1 MIRKFDLL
9 IINYLPRAEANAGIL
24 VGGFLGAFGGLFG
37 ALVGA
42 LLGFMVDRVRAA
54 LIPETPEASESPDDW
69 TRAAESPTEPA
80 TRDPRAVLGIG
91 PEAGPAEIRRA
102 WRRVSKQCHPDTGA
116 RDEESAR
123 LFREAREAYETLVG
137 GKAKRPTA

>member
-1 MIRKFDLL
+1 MINKFKAAVASHR
-9 IINYLPRAEANAGIL
+9 PAAVANAGIL

-54 LIPETPEASESPDDW
+54 LRPETPESRRDE
-69 TRAAESPTEPA
+69 AATVAETPN
-80 TRDPRAVLGIG
+80 PRAVLGLG
-91 PEAGPAEIRRA
+91 PEAGSAEIRRA
-102 WRRVSKQCHPDTGA
+102 WRRISKSCHPDTGA

-123 LFREAREAYETLVG
+123 RFREAREAYEILIG
-137 GKAKRPTA
+137 AKAKRPTA

>member
-9 IINYLPRAEANAGIL
+9 IMNYRPGAEANAGLL

-37 ALVGA
+37 SMVGA

-54 LIPETPEASESPDDW
+54 LAPERNEENA
-69 TRAAESPTEPA
+69 AAEDGTHEDERPA
-80 TRDPRAVLGIG
+80 WTGGRDPRAVLGLG
-91 PEAGPAEIRRA
+91 AEAGPAEIRRA
-102 WRRVSKQCHPDTGA
+102 WRRISKQCHPDTGA

-123 LFREAREAYETLVG
+123 LFREAREAYEALVG
-137 GKAKRPTA
+137 DKTKRPLA